1 MVHCSHVRCLL
12 SPLRMRTL
20 TILLTVLL
28 LAMAHGQSV
37 APLAHVEDAAK
48 LPVAFMHA
56 TVHVDVRTVLQDAT
70 LLIRDG
76 SIIAVGRKVNVP
88 GNAVRID
95 LHGLHLWPAL
105 IDPYSDLGMGG
116 QVIAKGDGGKV
127 VGARHW
133 NQALQAQFHADEL
146 FANDTARTKELR
158 KQGFSTVITHRM
170 DGIARG
176 TSAAVAL
183 DDGPLPKSVIEPEV
197 AAYFSLNKGSSPDA
211 YPRSQM
217 GAIALVRQT
226 FMDAQFYGATNVHEE
241 YDVVLGALF
250 KQLKGRTVFEA
261 DDRNEVLRWGR
272 VLREFALPGIVK
284 GSGDE
289 YARVEAIRSM
299 GVPLIVPV
307 DFPEAYDVEDPY
319 DALEVSY
326 ARLKNWEL
334 APHNAAILDSAGIP
348 FALTTHGRKDLKDL
362 WKDMRRMVACGLD
375 SARAI
380 ELFTIAPAQ
389 LFGLDD
395 RIGALKEG
403 MRADLLVTSHH
414 LLDQRNIIHETWVG
428 GKRFIHSEISPIE
441 LNGKYT
447 LNLGEGT
454 WELKVTGTAEKR
466 EATVQRTKEPDST
479 QVKVALQQEGALVSL
494 AFAPK
499 NDPDAVVRLSGTIH
513 RGGLW
518 DGQGQRP
525 GGKWF
530 PWSAVRQ
537 ADRTGTAKVDSS
549 KAEAATTRSA
559 INHPLVGLGWLDKPD
574 TSTIIFRHATVWTNG
589 AQGILG
595 NADVC
600 IHEGKVRAVG
610 SNLDVAALF
619 PGKHK
624 PTITEVNATGKH
636 ITCGIVDE
644 HSHIAISKGVNEGS
658 QNNTAEVRIGDVL
671 NPDDVNIYRALAGGV
686 TTAQLLHGSANP
698 IGGQSALIKLRWG
711 QDADG
716 LLIDNA
722 PKHIKFALGENVK
735 QSNWGGRSS
744 RFPQTR
750 MGVEQVFYD
759 AFLRAKRYD
768 LEWRT
773 WQAAKPKDRLTR
785 PRPRRDLELETLVE
799 ILNGERNITCHSY
812 VQSEIAMLMHVADSM
827 HFHVNTFTHVLE
839 GYKLAKRIADHG
851 TNASTFSDWWG
862 YKFEVNDA
870 IPYNAALL
878 HKAGV
883 NTGIN
888 SDDAEMCRRLNQEA
902 AKTVKYGGVS
912 EEEAWKMVTLNP
924 AKMLKLDHRMG
935 SLEPG
940 KDADIVVWNDNPLSI
955 RAVAEKVFVDGVPY
969 FDREHDQE
977 QREWIATERDRMV
990 RAMIVAKKN
999 GSKTKKAEPEKEKLW
1014 HCDDMGDGSE
1024 HDHVS
1029 P

>member
-1 MVHCSHVRCLL
+1 
-12 SPLRMRTL
+12 MRTL
-20 TILLTVLL
+20 LVGLSVML
-28 LAMAHGQSV
+28 LAPSYGQSV
-37 APLAHVEDAAK
+37 EPLGHVEDAVK
-48 LPVAFMHA
+48 MPVAFVHA
-56 TVHVDVRTVLQDAT
+56 TVHVDARTTMVDVT

-76 SIIAVGRKVNVP
+76 TIVAVGKKVEVP
-88 GNAVRID
+88 KDAVRID

-105 IDPYSDLGMGG
+105 IDPYSDLGLSSTAT
-116 QVIAKGDGGKV
+116 AKIDGGSP

-133 NQALQAQFHADEL
+133 NRALHAELRADEL
-146 FANDTARTKELR
+146 ITNDTARTKELR
-158 KQGFSTVITHRM
+158 KQGFATVITHRM

-176 TSAAVAL
+176 TSAAFAL
-183 DDGPLPKSVIEPEV
+183 DDGPLPTSVIEPEV
-197 AAYFSLNKGSSPDA
+197 AAYFSLKKGNSPDA

-217 GAIALVRQT
+217 GAIALVRQA
-226 FMDAQFYGATNVHEE
+226 FLDAQQYGATNVHEE
-241 YDVVLGALF
+241 RDVVLGYLA

-261 DDRNEVLRWGR
+261 DDRNEVLRWSK
-272 VLREFALPGIVK
+272 VMAEFDLPGIVK

-289 YARVEAIRSM
+289 YARVDAIRKM

-319 DALEVSY
+319 DALEVSF
-326 ARLKNWEL
+326 ARLKHWEL
-334 APHNAAILDSAGIP
+334 APHNAAILDSAGVS

-362 WKDMRRMVACGLD
+362 WKDMRRMVAGGLD

-380 ELFTIAPAQ
+380 ELFTTEPAR

-403 MRADLLVTSHH
+403 LRADLLVTSHH
-414 LLDQRNIIHETWVG
+414 LLDQRNTIHETWVG
-428 GKRFIHSEISPIE
+428 GKRFIQSEVSPIE
-441 LNGKYT
+441 LIGRYT
-447 LNLGEGT
+447 LNLGDGT
-454 WELKVTGTAEKR
+454 WELNVTGTPEKR
-466 EATVQRTKEPDST
+466 EATVQRTKEPDT
-479 QVKVALQQEGALVSL
+479 TMVKAILQQQGTLISL

-499 NDPDAVVRLSGTIH
+499 NEPDAVVRLSGTIH

-518 DGQGQRP
+518 DGQGQKP

-537 ADRTGTAKVDSS
+537 ADRTVSTKVDTAK
-549 KAEAATTRSA
+549 AELPTQRSR
-559 INHPLVGLGWLDKPD
+559 INYPLVGLGWLDKPD
-574 TSTIIFRHATVWTNG
+574 TASIILRHATVWTNS
-589 AQGILG
+589 AQGILR

-600 IHEGKVRAVG
+600 IHEGKVRAIG
-610 SNLDVAALF
+610 TDLDLAVLF

-624 PTITEVNATGKH
+624 PAITEVNATDKH

-658 QNNTAEVRIGDVL
+658 QNNTAEVRIGDVV
-671 NPDDVNIYRALAGGV
+671 NPDDVNLYRALAGGV

-698 IGGQSALIKLRWG
+698 IGGQSALIKTRWG
-711 QDADG
+711 QNADG

-735 QSNWGGRSS
+735 QSNWNAKAG

-750 MGVEQVFYD
+750 MGVEQVFVD

-768 LEWRT
+768 LEWRS
-773 WQAAKPKDRLTR
+773 WQVAKPKYRGT
-785 PRPRRDLELETLVE
+785 PPRRDLELETLVE
-799 ILNGERNITCHSY
+799 ILNGECNITCHSY
-812 VQSEIAMLMHVADSM
+812 VQSEIAMLLHVADSLG
-827 HFHVNTFTHVLE
+827 FRVNTFTHVLE
-839 GYKLAKRIADHG
+839 GYKVAKRIADHG

-862 YKFEVNDA
+862 YKFEVNEA

-878 HKAGV
+878 HDAGV

-902 AKTVKYGGVS
+902 AKTVKYGGMS

-924 AKMLKLDHRMG
+924 AKMLKLDHRIG
-935 SLEPG
+935 SVEPG

-955 RAVAEKVFVDGVPY
+955 RAIVEKVFVDGVPY
-969 FDREHDQE
+969 FDRERDLE

-999 GSKTKKAEPEKEKLW
+999 GSKTKKPEPEKEKLW
-1014 HCDDMGDGSE
+1014 HCDDLGDGSE
-1024 HDHVS
+1024 NDHVA